1 MEKAYEHLKTH
12 SNLIGSIILC
22 CAAFSS
28 VITLERPDY
37 NLFLFVFI
45 AYTMF
50 SKENELKSIRNVI
63 ILERMFFTIVFFL
76 SLVVDCIWICTHSD
90 LCSSFIIYLSR
101 IEFVIKILV
110 FIIVLIMWQG
120 YKKESSSP
128 ELEGTGFKE
137 FDEEA
142 QNNDL

>member
-12 SNLIGSIILC
+12 SNWIGSIILC

-50 SKENELKSIRNVI
+50 WKENELKPIQKVI
-63 ILERMFFTIVFFL
+63 ILERMLFSLVLTL
-76 SLVVDCIWICTHSD
+76 SLVVDLIWIYTHSD
-90 LCSSFIIYLSR
+90 LCSSFIIYLSW
-101 IEFVIKILV
+101 IEFCIKILV
-110 FIIVLIMWQG
+110 VGIVFVMWQG
-120 YKKESSSP
+120 YKKESTLP
-128 ELEGTGFKE
+128 EQEGTAFKE

-142 QNNDL
+142 

>member
-1 MEKAYEHLKTH
+1 MEKAYEFLKTR

-50 SKENELKSIRNVI
+50 WKENELKSIRNVI

>member
-50 SKENELKSIRNVI
+50 WKENELKSIRNVI

-120 YKKESSSP
+120 YQKESSSL

>member
-50 SKENELKSIRNVI
+50 WKENELKSIRNVI

-137 FDEEA
+137 LDEEA

>member
-1 MEKAYEHLKTH
+1 MDQTYTFLKTR
-12 SNLIGSIILC
+12 SNLIGSIVLC

-50 SKENELKSIRNVI
+50 WKENELKPIQKVI
-63 ILERMFFTIVFFL
+63 ILERMLFSLVLTL
-76 SLVVDCIWICTHSD
+76 SLVVDLIWIYTHSD
-90 LCSSFIIYLSR
+90 LCSSFIIYLSW
-101 IEFVIKILV
+101 IEFCIKILV
-110 FIIVLIMWQG
+110 VGIVFVMWQG
-120 YKKESSSP
+120 YKKESTLP
-128 ELEGTGFKE
+128 EQEGTAFKE

-142 QNNDL
+142 

>member
-50 SKENELKSIRNVI
+50 WKENELKSIRNVI

-120 YKKESSSP
+120 YQKESSSP

>member
-1 MEKAYEHLKTH
+1 MDQTYTFLKTR
-12 SNLIGSIILC
+12 SNLIGSIVLC

-50 SKENELKSIRNVI
+50 WKENELKPIQKVI
-63 ILERMFFTIVFFL
+63 ILERMLFSLVLTL
-76 SLVVDCIWICTHSD
+76 SLVVDLIWIYTHSD
-90 LCSSFIIYLSR
+90 LCSSFIIYLSW
-101 IEFVIKILV
+101 IEFCIKILV
-110 FIIVLIMWQG
+110 VGIAFVMWQG
-120 YKKESSSP
+120 YKKESTLP
-128 ELEGTGFKE
+128 EQEGTAFKE

-142 QNNDL
+142 

>member
-50 SKENELKSIRNVI
+50 WKENELKSIRNVI

-120 YKKESSSP
+120 YQKESSSL

-137 FDEEA
+137 LDEEA

>member
-50 SKENELKSIRNVI
+50 WKENELKSIRNVI

-90 LCSSFIIYLSR
+90 LCSSFIIYLSK

-120 YKKESSSP
+120 YQKESSSP

>member
-50 SKENELKSIRNVI
+50 WKENELKSIRNVI

-137 FDEEA
+137 FDEEE

>member
-1 MEKAYEHLKTH
+1 MEKAYEFLKTR

-50 SKENELKSIRNVI
+50 WKENELKSIRNVI

-110 FIIVLIMWQG
+110 FIIVIIMWQG

>member
-50 SKENELKSIRNVI
+50 WKENELKSIRNVI
-63 ILERMFFTIVFFL
+63 IFERMFFTIVFFL

-120 YKKESSSP
+120 YPKESFSP

>member
-50 SKENELKSIRNVI
+50 WKENELKSIRNVI

-120 YKKESSSP
+120 YKKESSSL

>member
-50 SKENELKSIRNVI
+50 WKENELKSIRNVI